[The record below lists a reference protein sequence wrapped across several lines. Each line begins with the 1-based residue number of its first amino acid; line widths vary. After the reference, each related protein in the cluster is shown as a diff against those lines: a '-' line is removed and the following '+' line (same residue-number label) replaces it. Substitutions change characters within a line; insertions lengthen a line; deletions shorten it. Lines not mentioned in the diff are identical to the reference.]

1 MKTALLVIDVQNE
14 YFAGGGFPQENAL
27 AVAEKIAAHIP
38 RARAAGQCVIAVQHL
53 APAGAALL
61 ARDSRGAALHE
72 SVAALLAAQP
82 LVQKTH
88 ADAFLGT
95 QLAEILS
102 AQAIEALDIC
112 GLMTQNCISHTAL
125 SPAAAA
131 YRVRVLGELCAAPTL
146 LIHQIALRALADR
159 VPVGAATV

>member
-27 AVAEKIAAHIP
+27 AVAEKIAAPIP

-53 APAGAALL
+53 APVG
-61 ARDSRGAALHE
+61 
-72 SVAALLAAQP
+72 AALLAAQP

-88 ADAFLGT
+88 ADAFLETHLG
-95 QLAEILS
+95 EILS

-112 GLMTQNCISHTAL
+112 GLMTQNCISHTAPA
-125 SPAAAA
+125 PAAAA
-131 YRVRVLGELCAAPTL
+131 YRV
-146 LIHQIALRALADR
+146 
-159 VPVGAATV
+159 PVVAATV

>member
-1 MKTALLVIDVQNE
+1 M
-14 YFAGGGFPQENAL
+14 
-27 AVAEKIAAHIP
+27 
-38 RARAAGQCVIAVQHL
+38 
-53 APAGAALL
+53 
-61 ARDSRGAALHE
+61 
-72 SVAALLAAQP
+72 AALLAAQP

-88 ADAFLGT
+88 ADAFLET

-131 YRVRVLGELCAAPTL
+131 YRVRVLGELCAAPTP

-159 VPVGAATV
+159 VPVVAATV